1 MGLGGCVDDCVHVL
15 VFTSTVKPDVKANVA
30 IEKEL
35 EIAHLDIHANYDQ
48 KSSDSSH
55 YFKLCLRMYSMS

>member
-30 IEKEL
+30 IVKKL
-35 EIAHLDIHANYDQ
+35 EISHLDIHTDYDQ
-48 KSSDSSH
+48 KSSSH